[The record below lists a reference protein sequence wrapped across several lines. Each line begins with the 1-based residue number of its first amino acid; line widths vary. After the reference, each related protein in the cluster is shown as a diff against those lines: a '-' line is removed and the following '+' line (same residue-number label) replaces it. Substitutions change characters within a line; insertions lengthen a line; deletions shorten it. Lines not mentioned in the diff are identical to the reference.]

1 MSESAAQIT
10 NAVEGNSKRDKLV
23 KIIGTMLDKVEQ
35 ASSQT
40 RDSMYSELVEL
51 KRVIEESKQEITI
64 ARPGDIKRK
73 DIPTATDELD
83 AVIAAT
89 AQATAEIMDS
99 CDAIQN
105 AAGEIGG
112 EAAGEAADKINA
124 EVMKIFES
132 CSFQDITGQRIK
144 KVVTTLRSI
153 EERVERLISLLGDR
167 AGNIT
172 GDDDTR
178 VGDARLLNGPQLP
191 DKAVSQED
199 IDKLLA
205 EFD

>member
-10 NAVEGNSKRDKLV
+10 NTLEGNSKRDKLV

-35 ASSQT
+35 ASSHT
-40 RDSMYSELVEL
+40 RESMYNELVEL

-112 EAAGEAADKINA
+112 EAADKISA

-191 DKAVSQED
+191 EKAVSQDD

>member
-112 EAAGEAADKINA
+112 EAADKINA

-191 DKAVSQED
+191 EKAVSQED

>member
-10 NAVEGNSKRDKLV
+10 NAVDGNSKRDKLV

-35 ASSQT
+35 ASSHT
-40 RDSMYSELVEL
+40 RESMYNELVEL

-105 AAGEIGG
+105 AAGEVG
-112 EAAGEAADKINA
+112 GEAADKINA

-172 GDDDTR
+172 GDEDTR

-191 DKAVSQED
+191 EKAVSQDD

>member
-105 AAGEIGG
+105 AAGEVG
-112 EAAGEAADKINA
+112 GEAADKINA

-191 DKAVSQED
+191 EKAVSQED

>member
-40 RDSMYSELVEL
+40 RDSMYSELIEL

-112 EAAGEAADKINA
+112 EAADKISA

-191 DKAVSQED
+191 EKAVSQDD

>member
-10 NAVEGNSKRDKLV
+10 NAIDGNSKRDKLV

-35 ASSQT
+35 ASSHT
-40 RDSMYSELVEL
+40 RESMYNELVEL

-105 AAGEIGG
+105 AAGEVG
-112 EAAGEAADKINA
+112 GEAADKINA

-191 DKAVSQED
+191 DKAVSQDD

>member
-10 NAVEGNSKRDKLV
+10 NAIDGNSKRDKLV

-35 ASSQT
+35 ASSHT
-40 RDSMYSELVEL
+40 RESMYNELVEL

-112 EAAGEAADKINA
+112 EGADKINA

-191 DKAVSQED
+191 DKAVSQDD

>member
-112 EAAGEAADKINA
+112 EAADKINA

-191 DKAVSQED
+191 EKAVSQDD